1 MSATELLA
9 EASGMCVIHPT
20 KQQDME
26 GKHGQIPVGLGT
38 CIREEPLGDPL
49 RARAVRQRRGH
60 VERFRGQCRAMMSQS
75 GADIARGQTSGRRAG
90 HGGRQ
95 EGEGR

>member
-26 GKHGQIPVGLGT
+26 GKHGQIPVGLGA
-38 CIREEPLGDPL
+38 CIREEPLGDSTEGKGSQAKTWP
-49 RARAVRQRRGH
+49 RGEVQGAVSGH
-60 VERFRGQCRAMMSQS
+60 DVPVRS
-75 GADIARGQTSGRRAG
+75 
-90 HGGRQ
+90 
-95 EGEGR
+95 